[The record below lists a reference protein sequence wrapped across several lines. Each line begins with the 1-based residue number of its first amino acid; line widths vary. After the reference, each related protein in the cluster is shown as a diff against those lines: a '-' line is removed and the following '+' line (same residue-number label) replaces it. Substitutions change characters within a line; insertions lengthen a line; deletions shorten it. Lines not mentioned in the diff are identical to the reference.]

1 MARFYSN
8 ENIALPV
15 VIELRRLGHDV
26 LTSLDAGKANASI
39 PDAEVLA
46 FAVSENRIL
55 LSHNRRHF
63 FRLDQRKTTAHTG
76 MVLFTFDPDFV
87 ALSQRIHEATA
98 AAGDM
103 RDVVIRVN
111 RRFEARIPK

>member
-15 VIELRRLGHDV
+15 VTELRRLGHSV
-26 LTSLDAGKANASI
+26 LTSLDAGNANASV

-46 FAVSENRIL
+46 FASSENRIL

-63 FRLDQRKTTAHTG
+63 LQLHRMRSDAHAG
-76 MVLFTFDPDFV
+76 IVLGTFDPDFT
-87 ALSQRIHEATA
+87 ALAQRIHAAVTA
-98 AAGDM
+98 ASDLHDRLIRIN
-103 RDVVIRVN
+103 RDL
-111 RRFEARIPK
+111 A